1 MADFITLSCP
11 SCGGKLQITN
21 DVERFSC
28 SYCGTEQIVKRS
40 GGIVSL
46 APVMEGLQKVQAST
60 DRVGAELAIARLT
73 TELEQSGKQLVV
85 AKQKAQAASQKSGS
99 ILEALFITV
108 ALLVAAWFLIVAGQN
123 LLAQGLRV
131 PESVICPGAIFLVA
145 GAFGVLVLSLRRNA
159 ANVAKRV
166 AIKAADELRAAEK
179 TDDTIR
185 GELARQ
191 RQLAQ
196 KGN

>member
-21 DVERFSC
+21 DVERFAC
-28 SYCGTEQIVKRS
+28 SHCGNEHVVKRG

-46 APVMEGLQKVQAST
+46 APVMAGLQKVQAST
-60 DRVGAELAIARLT
+60 DRVGAELAIQRLIV
-73 TELEQSGKQLVV
+73 ELEQSGTRLAA
-85 AKQKAQAASQKSGS
+85 AKKKAQAASQKSGS
-99 ILEALFITV
+99 ILEALFIAA
-108 ALLVAAWFLIVAGQN
+108 ALLVAAWFLLVSGQN

-131 PESVICPGAIFLVA
+131 PENVFCPGAIFLVA
-145 GAFGVLVLSLRRNA
+145 GAFGVLVLALRRNA

-185 GELARQ
+185 AELARQ
-191 RQLAQ
+191 RTLV
-196 KGN
+196 KG